1 MIDMATKGQKVGY
14 VRVSSVDQSNDRQ
27 LVGVRDELDKLF
39 EDKCSG
45 GSTKRPELSAC
56 LRHVRQGDTL
66 FVHSIDRLA
75 RNLKD
80 LLGLLEQ
87 LVDAGVTVSFLKENL
102 TFTGE
107 TNPFQKLQLQI
118 IGSCAEFEREMI
130 RERQREG
137 IAVARS
143 KGKKF
148 GRKTVINNA
157 LKQDIAAAVAVGEP
171 KAAIAKRLGVGRATL
186 YRALA

>member
-1 MIDMATKGQKVGY
+1 MAPKGQKVGY
-14 VRVSSVDQSNDRQ
+14 IRVSSVDQNQDRQ
-27 LVGVRDELDKLF
+27 LADIRGELDRVF

-45 GSTKRPELSAC
+45 GSVKRQGLAQC
-56 LRHVRQGDTL
+56 LKHVRQGDTL
-66 FVHSIDRLA
+66 YVHSIDRLA

-80 LLGLLEQ
+80 LLGLIEQ
-87 LVDAGVTVSFLKENL
+87 LVGDGVTVCFRKENL

-107 TNPFQKLQLQI
+107 QNAFQKLQLQI

-137 IAVARS
+137 IAVARA

-148 GRKTVINNA
+148 GRKPVINKA
-157 LKQDIAAAVAVGEP
+157 LKDDIAKAIAAGEA
-171 KAAIAKRLGVGRATL
+171 KAAIAHRLGIGRATL
-186 YRALA
+186 YRALG